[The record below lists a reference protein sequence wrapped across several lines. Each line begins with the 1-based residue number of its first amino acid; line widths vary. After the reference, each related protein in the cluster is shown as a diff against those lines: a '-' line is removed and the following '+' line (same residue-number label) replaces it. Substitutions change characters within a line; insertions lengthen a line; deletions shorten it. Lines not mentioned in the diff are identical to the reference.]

1 MAFCGGILAV
11 LLVAALLTAGCSETR
26 SGPENA
32 GGTDRLPAANSS
44 VSRIEVFHFHPA
56 HPCTSCIVLGNY
68 AEETVSTYFA
78 DELASGKMVFAHI
91 DGQLPENRELVEK
104 YGVTGSSL
112 WIGVYDANGFHKE
125 ENINVWYRLND
136 KQGFMRYLKGILEKR
151 LAGDLS

>member
-1 MAFCGGILAV
+1 M
-11 LLVAALLTAGCSETR
+11 
-26 SGPENA
+26 
-32 GGTDRLPAANSS
+32 
-44 VSRIEVFHFHPA
+44 FHFHPA